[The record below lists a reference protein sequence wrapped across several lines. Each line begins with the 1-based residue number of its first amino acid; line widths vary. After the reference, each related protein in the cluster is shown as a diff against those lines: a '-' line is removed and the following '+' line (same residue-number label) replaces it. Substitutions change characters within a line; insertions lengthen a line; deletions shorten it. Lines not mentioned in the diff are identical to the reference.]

1 MKIRFLILPLR
12 FITSRWFSVR
22 CNPPRLRQTDKRIMH
37 KKISRFTDPRWLGC
51 AAFNYIFAIR
61 RALSNYYVSTISFAT
76 QLRTGLHCGSFG
88 ACPTI
93 FLSSS
98 LFHHFSDTLL
108 SNVFGTRTRIF
119 AIHFALNMIVWA
131 LSHDDWIFRWKIT
144 WSYSA

>member
-88 ACPTI
+88 VSYY
-93 FLSSS
+93 LSLFFSLSS
-98 LFHHFSDTLL
+98 LFWYSSQRRIWNKDSHFRYTFRTKYDRL
-108 SNVFGTRTRIF
+108 SFISWW
-119 AIHFALNMIVWA
+119 LN
-131 LSHDDWIFRWKIT
+131 L
-144 WSYSA
+144 